1 MQAGPRGRNLR
12 TDGNRSD
19 GSAAVDQ
26 KVAVVRQFALFANAS
41 YSDCASI
48 VSGARERHY
57 SRRETLF
64 VEGEPTG
71 QIWLLVSGCAKVT
84 QFSQNGGGVILRL
97 NGPGDLI
104 GVFGASSEG
113 RHQTTARALKAST
126 TLAWDTSV
134 FEAMSEQFPMLR
146 RNLAHI
152 LGQRLREMEE
162 RFREIST
169 ERVASRLSS
178 QLVRLHGQ
186 IGHPEMDGVEVGLSQ
201 HELAQLTGTT
211 LFTVSRQ
218 LSQWE
223 QRGILKTR
231 REAVVICDLP
241 ALVEFSANG

>member
-1 MQAGPRGRNLR
+1 MQIDPTRRSPRSELSRNW
-12 TDGNRSD
+12 G
-19 GSAAVDQ
+19 GGVDCR
-26 KVAVVRQFALFANAS
+26 VPLVRQFALFADVS
-41 YSDCASI
+41 SSDCASI
-48 VSGARERHY
+48 LSAAREKLF
-57 SRRETLF
+57 SRRQSIF
-64 VEGEPTG
+64 VEGGATE
-71 QIWLLVSGCAKVT
+71 QIWLLVSGFAKVT
-84 QFSQNGGGVILRL
+84 QFGQNGGEVILRL
-97 NGPGDLI
+97 GGPGELL
-104 GVFGASSEG
+104 GVFGASSKG
-113 RHQTTARALKAST
+113 RHQSTAKALKSATS
-126 TLAWDTSV
+126 LVWDTPV
-134 FEAMSEQFPMLR
+134 FEGLLERFPVLR
-146 RNLAHI
+146 RNLARI
-152 LGQRLREMEE
+152 LSERLQDMEE

-186 IGHPEMDGVEVGLSQ
+186 IGHPEIDGVEVGLSQ